1 MSIRRDSPVLPRT
14 PLASVDLDDAILV
27 SDQEAH
33 EETLRLNRAGF
44 PVGPSSG
51 TNMTVARRLAAG
63 GKIVLTF
70 FPDRMDRYRSLPEF
84 KDL

>member
-1 MSIRRDSPVLPRT
+1 MSIRRDASVLPRT

-27 SDQEAH
+27 SDQEAL
-33 EETLRLNRAGF
+33 EETLRLNRTGF

-51 TNMTVARRLAAG
+51 TNMAVARRLAAEG
-63 GKIVLTF
+63 Q
-70 FPDRMDRYRSLPEF
+70 MNRYRSLPEF